1 MSMKFNR
8 WTIDEVID
16 YLQKIKFAPTDRLD
30 PRCVTRVYGELF
42 VINGERK
49 DDEVDTE
56 WLLN

>member
-1 MSMKFNR
+1 MKFGM
-8 WTIDEVID
+8 WEIDEVID
-16 YLQKIKFAPTDRLD
+16 YLQKMKFAPTDRLD
-30 PRCVTRVYGELF
+30 PHCVTRVYGELF